1 MLILFEKVCACR
13 SAQKLARICNLITF
27 RADGAPSS
35 PNPSILLVF
44 GEESSGYLLWED

>member
-1 MLILFEKVCACR
+1 MQI
-13 SAQKLARICNLITF
+13 SAKGTGASLARICNLINF